1 MPNFTSPRLRGG
13 RIVVASMAAAT
24 ALSLAPATSAHAA
37 DRDGRDGRDGTSQV
51 HKKKHAKKD
60 ERRHHKRRD
69 HDRRSESVKDDRKG
83 KRSVSP
89 REQML
94 DKAVDT
100 ALAQQGDPYSY
111 GSAGPG
117 AFDCSGLVYYAY
129 RGAGFDN
136 IPRTSSAQSGF
147 ARRISRDDM
156 QRGDLMF
163 FYGSGGVYHVAIYL
177 GVEDGHRVMLHAP
190 YGGRSVTKAAP
201 WTDSWF
207 AGTLR

>member
-1 MPNFTSPRLRGG
+1 MPTFTSPRLRGG
-13 RIVVASMAAAT
+13 RIAIAALAAT
-24 ALSLAPATSAHAA
+24 TALTLTPTVAQAH
-37 DRDGRDGRDGTSQV
+37 DIDRRDGYSKAEIKK
-51 HKKKHAKKD
+51 HKKKHERNKHRKRATKK
-60 ERRHHKRRD
+60 
-69 HDRRSESVKDDRKG
+69 
-83 KRSVSP
+83 VSG

-94 DKAVDT
+94 DKAVDI

-117 AFDCSGLVYYAY
+117 AFDCSGLVYYAF

-147 ARRISRDDM
+147 ARRIARDDM
-156 QRGDLMF
+156 RRGDLMF

-177 GVEDGHRVMLHAP
+177 GMENGHRVMLHAP
-190 YGGRSVTKAAP
+190 YGGRSVSKASP

-207 AGTLR
+207 AGTVR